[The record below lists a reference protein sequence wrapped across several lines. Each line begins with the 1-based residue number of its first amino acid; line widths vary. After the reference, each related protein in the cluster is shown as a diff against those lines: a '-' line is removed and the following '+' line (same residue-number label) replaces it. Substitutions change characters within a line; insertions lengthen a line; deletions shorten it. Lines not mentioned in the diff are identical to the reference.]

1 MRHHVRVRPA
11 SDELDARVRLHV
23 YRRLLDDGAAP
34 SAVETAGA
42 LEVQTGDAEDAYRRL
57 ADGRAL
63 VLAPGTLDVW
73 MANPL
78 SAVPTPF
85 RVHVGERSHW
95 GNCIWD
101 ALGIPAMLG
110 VDGRIETSCGDCGEP
125 MSIAVRG
132 GQLEPAEGVI
142 HFAVPAA
149 HWWDDI
155 GFN

>member
-1 MRHHVRVRPA
+1 MVPG
-11 SDELDARVRLHV
+11 ELDPRVRLHV
-23 YRRLLDDGAAP
+23 YQRLLDTGTAPTAAD
-34 SAVETAGA
+34 TAA
-42 LEVQTGDAEDAYRRL
+42 AMDLSVGDVEDAYRRL
-57 ADGRAL
+57 ADARAL

-85 RVHVGERSHW
+85 RVRVGDRGHW

-101 ALGIPAMLG
+101 ALGIPPMLG
-110 VDGRIETSCGDCGEP
+110 QDGELSTRCGDCQAP
-125 MSIAVRG
+125 MALTVRG
-132 GQLEPAEGVI
+132 GALVPAEGVI